1 MGWLALALIGIA
13 AAGGLRLIGVSR
25 EMWWFVGAALMLGAT
40 GYALQGSPT
49 VPSHPVTANATPI
62 EVDADLVA
70 LRGKMFGIA
79 TGEAAFMG
87 TADALIRGGDLRS
100 ASSLILSGIHQ
111 SPRSAMLWTG
121 LGEVLAQHDG
131 DTMSPASRFAFRR
144 AVALAP
150 EHPGPPFFLGV
161 AFIRARQLPAARA
174 AWARALQLTPPT
186 AAYHDELAQ
195 RLALLDQFLAENGGA
210 PGAPAP

>member
-13 AAGGLRLIGVSR
+13 AAGALRLIGVGR
-25 EMWWFVGAALMLGAT
+25 DMFWFVGAALMLGAT
-40 GYALQGSPT
+40 GYALQGSPS

-62 EVDADLVA
+62 EVDSGLVA

-87 TADALIRGGDLRS
+87 TSDALIRGGDLRS

-121 LGEVLAQHDG
+121 LGTVLAQHDG
-131 DTMSPASRFAFRR
+131 DTMSPAALFAFRR

-150 EHPGPPFFLGV
+150 DHPGPPFYLGV
-161 AFIRARQLPAARA
+161 AFIRAQQLPAARA

-186 AAYHDELAQ
+186 ADYHAELAE
-195 RLALLDQFLAENGGA
+195 RLALLDRFLAENAGA